1 MSVPDYLKSLE
12 ESLKNLMPPNGES
25 ASATATATATAT
37 ASATTVT
44 TTETASPTV
53 PATTSVSPAVQM
65 NLSSAPT
72 STPSPSE
79 TLVSKGLFGVPS
91 SSPGSAAQK
100 KLRFMLVGTHCH
112 QFTGYSK
119 VTYGIVRQLAKLPWL
134 QTIHYGFQKFPQV
147 PPQYRPYPPNV
158 DIIDAAALEKPFQQG
173 FGFAQ
178 LPDAIR
184 RKKPDVV
191 MIYND
196 MTVVT
201 KFLEEIRKA
210 GITHPFKIWLY
221 VDQVY
226 NTQLQAYL
234 DVINRDAERVFV
246 FSKYWRKCLKD
257 QGINRPIDIIRHG
270 FDKDM
275 FSPMKKEEARKMLN
289 LPQDIFLFMDLN
301 RNQPR
306 KRYDLLIMAFVE
318 LICKYPTKPLFL
330 MCICDKGEKG
340 GWWLFEIFS
349 RELKLRGVPIDMFG
363 NRLMISS
370 QDMMFRDEDIN
381 VFYNIADVGV
391 NSAEGEGWGLC
402 NFEQM
407 GVGIPQVIPDVGG
420 FKDFCNADNSVLVTP
435 TSRYYLPMAY
445 SSVGGEATAVSPHDL
460 CVGMEKYVNDSE
472 LREKHGKAA
481 RETVLSY
488 KWDECVA
495 DLVKRLDEAKKEKE
509 ENTD

>member
-1 MSVPDYLKSLE
+1 V
-12 ESLKNLMPPNGES
+12 
-25 ASATATATATAT
+25 
-37 ASATTVT
+37 
-44 TTETASPTV
+44 
-53 PATTSVSPAVQM
+53 
-65 NLSSAPT
+65 
-72 STPSPSE
+72 
-79 TLVSKGLFGVPS
+79 
-91 SSPGSAAQK
+91 
-100 KLRFMLVGTHCH
+100 
-112 QFTGYSK
+112 
-119 VTYGIVRQLAKLPWL
+119 
-134 QTIHYGFQKFPQV
+134 
-147 PPQYRPYPPNV
+147 
-158 DIIDAAALEKPFQQG
+158 IDAAALEKPFQQG
-173 FGFAQ
+173 FGYAQ

-201 KFLEEIRKA
+201 KFLEDLRKS
-210 GITHPFKIWLY
+210 GVPPTFKIWLY

-246 FSKYWRKCLKD
+246 FSKFWKKCLKD

-275 FSPMKKEEARKMLN
+275 FSPVKKEEARKMMN
-289 LPQDIFLFMDLN
+289 LPQDIFLFMDMN

-340 GWWLFEIFS
+340 GWWLFEIFA
-349 RELKLRGVPIDMFG
+349 RELKLRGVPVDMFG
-363 NRLMISS
+363 NRLMLSS

-381 VFYNIADVGV
+381 MFYNVAVVGV
-391 NSAEGEGWGLC
+391 NSCEGEGWGLC

-407 GVGIPQVIPDVGG
+407 GVGVPQVVPNVGG
-420 FKDFCNADNSVLVTP
+420 FKDFCTPENSVLVKP
-435 TSRYYLPMAY
+435 KYRYYLPMAY
-445 SSVGGEATAVSPHDL
+445 SSVGGEAEAMDPHDL
-460 CVGMEKYVNDSE
+460 CLGMETYVNDSE
-472 LREKHGKAA
+472 LLKKHGAAA

-488 KWDECVA
+488 KWEDCTA
-495 DLVKRLDEAKKEKE
+495 DLIKRLNEAKTERDE
-509 ENTD
+509 EASA

>member
-12 ESLKNLMPPNGES
+12 ESLKNLMPPNSEVAQGTS
-25 ASATATATATAT
+25 ASVPVAPTPVAPTPVSITVPSVAP
-37 ASATTVT
+37 AST
-44 TTETASPTV
+44 PTV
-53 PATTSVSPAVQM
+53 PPSTSDS
-65 NLSSAPT
+65 L
-72 STPSPSE
+72 
-79 TLVSKGLFGVPS
+79 LSKGLFGTSLGS
-91 SSPGSAAQK
+91 STSAPGQK

-134 QTIHYGFQKFPQV
+134 QVTHFGFQKFPNV

-158 DIIDAAALEKPFQQG
+158 DVIDAAALEKPFQQG
-173 FGFAQ
+173 FGYAQ

-201 KFLEEIRKA
+201 KFLEDIRKS
-210 GITHPFKIWLY
+210 GVPPTFKIWLY

-246 FSKYWRKCLKD
+246 FSKFWKKCLKD

-275 FSPMKKEEARKMLN
+275 FSPVKKEEARKMMN
-289 LPQDIFLFMDLN
+289 LPQDIFLFMDMN

-340 GWWLFEIFS
+340 GWWLFEIFA
-349 RELKLRGVPIDMFG
+349 RELKLRGVPVDMFG
-363 NRLMISS
+363 NRLMLSS

-381 VFYNIADVGV
+381 MFYNVADVGV
-391 NSAEGEGWGLC
+391 NSCEGEGWGLC

-407 GVGIPQVIPDVGG
+407 GVGVPQVVPNVGG
-420 FKDFCNADNSVLVTP
+420 FKDFCTPENSVLVKP
-435 TSRYYLPMAY
+435 KYRYYLPMAY
-445 SSVGGEATAVSPHDL
+445 SSVGGEAEAMDPHDL
-460 CVGMEKYVNDSE
+460 CLGMETYVNDSE
-472 LREKHGKAA
+472 LLKKHGASA

-488 KWDECVA
+488 KWEDCTA
-495 DLVKRLDEAKKEKE
+495 DLVKRLNEAKTERDE
-509 ENTD
+509 EAASA